1 MYPITTRYQIHENK
15 KTNPPHPRDKLVRR
29 NKRKQP
35 TIKPLR
41 HHFQHLS
48 PWSKIMGQQRRGK
61 PSGGRDVTVSKALSL
76 LLRHAAE
83 KEGLK
88 LDAQGYANVA
98 DVLAWRKLKSLKVT
112 FPEIVAAVATSDKKR
127 FALLHIPSTEA
138 QAQQSTSAEASTEHG
153 IPTTSAGQDSATETA
168 LAVSES
174 DLDPAHFLIRATQ
187 GHSIKSVDAASLME
201 KLSLDEEAK
210 LPDTVVHGTF
220 HAAWPAILAS
230 GGLKSMGRNQ
240 VHFAT
245 GPSVESV
252 LAQGAQGSKEVTGD
266 HGEKVISGM
275 RRDAQVLIYIDLKK
289 ALAAGCPFWR
299 SENGVIL
306 SEGMVVEDSSGI
318 VPVEFFD
325 VVVERKHGLGKIW
338 EGGKEVQA
346 LPEELVKLGNPK
358 GRRNANKKKEDT
370 TQP

>member
-1 MYPITTRYQIHENK
+1 
-15 KTNPPHPRDKLVRR
+15 
-29 NKRKQP
+29 
-35 TIKPLR
+35 
-41 HHFQHLS
+41 
-48 PWSKIMGQQRRGK
+48 MGQQRRGK
-61 PSGGRDVTVSKALSL
+61 PHGGRDVTVSKALSL

-127 FALLHIPSTEA
+127 FALLHVPSAEA
-138 QAQQSTSAEASTEHG
+138 QAQQSTSTEAATEDG

-174 DLDPAHFLIRATQ
+174 DPDPAHFLIRATQ
-187 GHSIKSVDAASLME
+187 GHSIKSVDAASFLE
-201 KLSLDEEAK
+201 KLSLDDEAK

-230 GGLKSMGRNQ
+230 GGLRSMGRNQ

-245 GPSVESV
+245 GPSVQSALE
-252 LAQGAQGSKEVTGD
+252 QGAQRTKEVTGD

-275 RRDAQVLIYIDLKK
+275 RRDAQLLIYIDLRK

-306 SEGMVVEDSSGI
+306 SEGMAVEGGKGV

-346 LPEELVKLGNPK
+346 LPEELVKQGNPK
-358 GRRNANKKKEDT
+358 GRRNANQKKEATT

>member
-1 MYPITTRYQIHENK
+1 
-15 KTNPPHPRDKLVRR
+15 
-29 NKRKQP
+29 
-35 TIKPLR
+35 
-41 HHFQHLS
+41 
-48 PWSKIMGQQRRGK
+48 
-61 PSGGRDVTVSKALSL
+61 
-76 LLRHAAE
+76 
-83 KEGLK
+83 
-88 LDAQGYANVA
+88 
-98 DVLAWRKLKSLKVT
+98 LAWRKLKSLKVT

-127 FALLHIPSTEA
+127 FALLHIPSAEA
-138 QAQQSTSAEASTEHG
+138 QAQQSTSAEASTDHG

-230 GGLKSMGRNQ
+230 GGLRSMGRNQ

-252 LAQGAQGSKEVTGD
+252 LAQGAQGAKEVTGD

-306 SEGMVVEDSSGI
+306 SEGMVVEGSSGI

-338 EGGKEVQA
+338 EGGKEIQA
-346 LPEELVKLGNPK
+346 MPEELVKQGNPK

>member
-1 MYPITTRYQIHENK
+1 
-15 KTNPPHPRDKLVRR
+15 
-29 NKRKQP
+29 
-35 TIKPLR
+35 
-41 HHFQHLS
+41 
-48 PWSKIMGQQRRGK
+48 MGQQRRGK

-88 LDAQGYANVA
+88 LDSQGYANVA

-127 FALLHIPSTEA
+127 FALLHIPSAEA
-138 QAQQSTSAEASTEHG
+138 QAQQSTSTEASTEHG

-174 DLDPAHFLIRATQ
+174 DLDPTHFLIRATQ
-187 GHSIKSVDAASLME
+187 GHSIKSVDAASFLE
-201 KLSLDEEAK
+201 KLSLDDEAK

-230 GGLKSMGRNQ
+230 GGLRSMGRNQ

-252 LAQGAQGSKEVTGD
+252 LAQGAQGAKEVTGD

-275 RRDAQVLIYIDLKK
+275 RRDAQVLIYINLRT

-306 SEGMVVEDSSGI
+306 SEGMVVNGSSGV

-346 LPEELVKLGNPK
+346 LPEELMKQGNPK
-358 GRRNANKKKEDT
+358 GRRNANKKKEDAT